1 MVPLLIFLLLFEL
14 FLQWQMF
21 CLFLEYFD
29 IEIGLL
35 LSWVKGKS
43 SRLEKQATEESWIS
57 PLAFYS
63 VKEHEIPSS

>member
-35 LSWVKGKS
+35 LSRVKGKS
-43 SRLEKQATEESWIS
+43 PRLEKQATEES
-57 PLAFYS
+57 
-63 VKEHEIPSS
+63 